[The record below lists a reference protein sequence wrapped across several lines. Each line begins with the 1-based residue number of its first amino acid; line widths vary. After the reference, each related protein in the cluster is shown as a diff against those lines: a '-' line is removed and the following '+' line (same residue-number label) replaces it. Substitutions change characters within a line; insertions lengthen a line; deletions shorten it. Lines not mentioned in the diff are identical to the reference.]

1 MNKKVLRG
9 TLTITFILLFRLF
22 VGIKVDEE
30 FGEKDLFLKHRPT
43 WKWKFYSSI
52 GMSDLKLKDL
62 SKEKQVEEKY
72 YEEFVRKN

>member
-1 MNKKVLRG
+1 MNKKVVLG

-22 VGIKVDEE
+22 VGMKVNEE
-30 FGEKDLFLKHRPT
+30 FCEKELFLKHRPT
-43 WKWKFYSSI
+43 WKWKFYSPI